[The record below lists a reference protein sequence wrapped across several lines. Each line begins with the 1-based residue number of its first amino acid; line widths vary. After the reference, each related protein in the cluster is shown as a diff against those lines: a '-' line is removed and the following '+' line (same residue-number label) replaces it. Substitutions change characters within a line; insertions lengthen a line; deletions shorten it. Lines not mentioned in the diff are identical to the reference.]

1 MANDASGRKLKF
13 LRRIPIDP
21 MTKTAEWGMRSYQDK
36 PDSTSWGGQNVFDV
50 FTKSDGHRARRHE
63 VQGLVGPML
72 KLASGPRGRT
82 RASSLPASRAGFT
95 LIELMVVIALISVL
109 AGMGVVQ
116 YRNSVVRTKE
126 AVLREDLFR
135 MRDAIDQYYAD
146 KAKYPASL
154 DALVSEG
161 YLRQVPKDPIT
172 NSTDTWQ
179 TVPSEPDPN
188 NPTARSASTT

>member
-1 MANDASGRKLKF
+1 MLRFAST
-13 LRRIPIDP
+13 RR
-21 MTKTAEWGMRSYQDK
+21 A
-36 PDSTSWGGQNVFDV
+36 
-50 FTKSDGHRARRHE
+50 A
-63 VQGLVGPML
+63 
-72 KLASGPRGRT
+72 
-82 RASSLPASRAGFT
+82 AGFT

-109 AGMGVVQ
+109 AGMGVVM

-154 DALVSEG
+154 ESLVSDG

-172 NSTDTWQ
+172 NSSETWV
-179 TVPSEPDPN
+179 TVPSEPDPGD
-188 NPTARSASTT
+188 PTAEAGIFDVKSGAEGNSIDGSPYADW